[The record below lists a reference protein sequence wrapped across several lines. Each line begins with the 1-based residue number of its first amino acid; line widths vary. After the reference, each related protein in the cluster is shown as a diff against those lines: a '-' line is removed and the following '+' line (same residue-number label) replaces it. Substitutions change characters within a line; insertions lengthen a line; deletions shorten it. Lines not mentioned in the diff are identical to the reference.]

1 MLTEEAK
8 LKWANYFAKQAE
20 ELNIPENQRNIFIQA
35 ALFGTHRYSLM
46 LMKRLAKYG
55 DDLMNNLDGDNWI
68 TDSSVRMFMQHL
80 EPEEAQA
87 KTNTNDMSPNDEP
100 SAP

>member
-8 LKWANYFAKQAE
+8 LKWDNYFAKQAE
-20 ELNIPENQRNIFIQA
+20 ELNIPESQRNIFIQA
-35 ALFGTHRYSLM
+35 ALFGIHRYSLM

-55 DDLMNNLDGDNWI
+55 DDLMNTDPNGDNWI
-68 TDSSVRMFMQHL
+68 TDASIRMFMQNL

-87 KTNTNDMSPNDEP
+87 KTNT
-100 SAP
+100 